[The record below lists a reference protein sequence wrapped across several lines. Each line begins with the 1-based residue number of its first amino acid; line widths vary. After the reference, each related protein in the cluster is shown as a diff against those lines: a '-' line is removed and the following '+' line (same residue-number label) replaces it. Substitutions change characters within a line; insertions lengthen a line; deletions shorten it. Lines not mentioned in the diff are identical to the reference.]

1 MHLLRATFDRDRAY
15 EKISELLALE
25 DHPERLAEKLSLPR
39 DVEKIK
45 AGIAVTSYARLLK
58 EVEKLR
64 EFVALEKEIEE
75 VQSGKWTFS
84 FMGKGFAEKKIATL
98 MDKRRKFGSLIETPR
113 WFFRQ
118 ERVWLLNVLRDYALD
133 SSNQGDAEWVENPL
147 DTFTMPVSHMLET
160 GDLDAAK
167 VMVAELGKPFKDVD
181 PAFVMTRLEGHRTL
195 YFDVDKRHAYYYVA
209 LKGY

>member
-25 DHPERLAEKLSLPR
+25 DNPERLAEKLGLPR

-45 AGIAVTSYARLLK
+45 AGIAAVPYKRLVT

-64 EFVALEKEIEE
+64 EFVELEKEIEN
-75 VQSGKWTFS
+75 VKAGKWTFS
-84 FMGKGFAEKKIATL
+84 FMGKGFAENKIATL
-98 MDKRRKFGSLIETPR
+98 MEKRRKFGSLIETPR

-118 ERVWLLNVLRDYALD
+118 DRVWLLHAMRDYALD

-147 DTFTMPVSHMLET
+147 DTLTLPVSQMLET
-160 GDLDAAK
+160 GNVEAAK
-167 VMVAELGKPFKDVD
+167 AMALELGKPLKDVD

-195 YFDVDKRHAYYYVA
+195 YFDVDKNVA
-209 LKGY
+209 FYFLPLKGY